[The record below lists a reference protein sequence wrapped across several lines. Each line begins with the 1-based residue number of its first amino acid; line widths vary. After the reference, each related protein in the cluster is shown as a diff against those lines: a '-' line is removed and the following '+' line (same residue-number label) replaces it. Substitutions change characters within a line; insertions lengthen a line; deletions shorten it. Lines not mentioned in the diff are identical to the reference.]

1 MGEEGPGAGPRAK
14 GFSHARGWAGVQLLG
29 RAVEAEG
36 GPAGQKRAS
45 SSPLPS
51 EAPRRGTPRQALSHA
66 RPGPHTL
73 SIPKCLS
80 LVSGLGGS
88 SLAHHT
94 PPSILSREAVSRE
107 EGGWGQGRRHP
118 GRPPGLMQENL
129 RVGKIPAS
137 HPQPRRILVPT
148 ETLRSPPR

>member
-66 RPGPHTL
+66 RPGSHTL

-88 SLAHHT
+88 SLAHPT
-94 PPSILSREAVSRE
+94 PLHPSLAGKLCQERKEV
-107 EGGWGQGRRHP
+107 GGRAGGIQGALL
-118 GRPPGLMQENL
+118 G
-129 RVGKIPAS
+129 
-137 HPQPRRILVPT
+137 
-148 ETLRSPPR
+148 